1 MDCITETN
9 TLNTAFSCDVCV
21 AGGGVAGIAAALSA
35 ARNGADVIL
44 LEKEFILGGL
54 ATAGLITIYL
64 PLDDGE
70 GMQVSF
76 GIAEELLKLSI
87 QYGAEA
93 KYPKAWLEN
102 GSFEEKK
109 NGPRFEVQFNPHL
122 FAISAEQLLLKEG
135 VRILYGTSVCGVQKD
150 GGRISHVIIENKS
163 GRQGISVR
171 TVVDATGDAD
181 VCHLA
186 GENTAEF
193 QQGNLLAGWYYYV
206 NEKGLS
212 LRQLGA
218 SDVPE
223 EYKAKQNS
231 PKPLIDRRFK
241 GLDGAELSEMVC
253 LSHGQILD
261 DILKRRKSGETLVP
275 VTIPTIPQIRM
286 TRRICGMYTMDDKEI
301 RKDFADSC
309 GMFSDWRKRGPSY
322 QLPFGTLHG
331 EKVENLIAAGR
342 CISVTDSM
350 WDITRVIPVCAVS
363 GEAAGTAAAMTD
375 NFKTLDISKLQSTL
389 KEKGVHIK

>member
-1 MDCITETN
+1 MDCITETS

-70 GMQVSF
+70 GTQVSF

-223 EYKAKQNS
+223 EYKAQQNS

-286 TRRICGMYTMDDKEI
+286 TRRICGMYTMGDKEI

>member
-1 MDCITETN
+1 M
-9 TLNTAFSCDVCV
+9 CV

-70 GMQVSF
+70 GTQVSF

-122 FAISAEQLLLKEG
+122 FAISAEQLLIKEG

-171 TVVDATGDAD
+171 SVVDATGDAD

-193 QQGNLLAGWYYYV
+193 QQGNLLAAWYYYV
-206 NEKGLS
+206 NENGLS

-241 GLDGAELSEMVC
+241 GLSGAELSEMVC

-261 DILKRRKSGETLVP
+261 DILKRRKAAKHWFPSP
-275 VTIPTIPQIRM
+275 FRPF
-286 TRRICGMYTMDDKEI
+286 
-301 RKDFADSC
+301 RKSA
-309 GMFSDWRKRGPSY
+309 
-322 QLPFGTLHG
+322 
-331 EKVENLIAAGR
+331 
-342 CISVTDSM
+342 
-350 WDITRVIPVCAVS
+350 
-363 GEAAGTAAAMTD
+363 
-375 NFKTLDISKLQSTL
+375 
-389 KEKGVHIK
+389 